1 MDGAHETG
9 VTTARRAEYDRV
21 EFVGLVSNLGDHCGS
36 FLSGS
41 SIVDSD
47 AGTGTMG
54 GSRGMWAAGVGDAG
68 ESGRVRLETLFQKK
82 SRNPRDQREAS
93 GDHWHVRRPSGR
105 VSFVSLLKP
114 SA

>member
-1 MDGAHETG
+1 M
-9 VTTARRAEYDRV
+9 
-21 EFVGLVSNLGDHCGS
+21 SNLGDHCGS

-68 ESGRVRLETLFQKK
+68 ESGRVRLETLFQNKVGI
-82 SRNPRDQREAS
+82 RGIGERPVATTGTCD
-93 GDHWHVRRPSGR
+93 VRAD
-105 VSFVSLLKP
+105 V
-114 SA
+114 

>member
-82 SRNPRDQREAS
+82 KVGIRGISERPVATTGTCD
-93 GDHWHVRRPSGR
+93 VRAD
-105 VSFVSLLKP
+105 V
-114 SA
+114 